1 MEEQTKLN
9 ILELEL
15 INIEMKKQ
23 IDNNEQKLNE
33 IQSNHSRPIP
43 GYERYKVTAR

>member
-9 ILELEL
+9 LLELEL
-15 INIEMKKQ
+15 NIFEMKER

-33 IQSNHSRPIP
+33 IQLNDGRLFLDMK
-43 GYERYKVTAR
+43 GTR